1 MAASKK
7 VTNFL
12 DNKGVKYELVSHRKV
27 FTAFDKAKT
36 MKIPENSVGKTLVVK
51 FNSKAG
57 IALIP
62 SSKNL
67 DKDKLKKLI
76 NSWLEK
82 KKEKKAKKIDFAKEA
97 WIKKNLKGAKVG
109 AVPPMGILW
118 KLPTFLDKSLSDN
131 SKIVVCAGDYSWS
144 IKISPAAF
152 KKALQGQ
159 DSLIEGS
166 FSKKK

>member
-12 DNKGVKYELVSHRKV
+12 DNKGVKYEMISHRKV

-76 NSWLEK
+76 NFWLEK
-82 KKEKKAKKIDFAKEA
+82 KKEKKAGKIDFAKEA

-109 AVPPMGILW
+109 AVPPIGSLW
-118 KLPTFLDKSLSDN
+118 KLPTFLDKSLLDN
-131 SKIVVCAGDYSWS
+131 SKIIFSAGDYSWS
-144 IKISPAAF
+144 VKMTPAAF

-159 DSLIEGS
+159 DLLIEGS